1 MGFVNIEL
9 SSIKLK
15 VFSFKIVREFHAGIY
30 SQLCYDQEYIL
41 FAEHF
46 PSLSV
51 QIWDTLDPKYILKK
65 QPEVRSS
72 TSSHVYSIPFHFIS
86 MKNL

>member
-1 MGFVNIEL
+1 MGLVNIEL

-15 VFSFKIVREFHAGIY
+15 VFSFKIVWDFYAGIY

-51 QIWDTLDPKYILKK
+51 QIWDTLDPKYILKNR
-65 QPEVRSS
+65 PEIRSS
-72 TSSHVYSIPFHFIS
+72 TCSHVYSISFHFIS